1 MDSRTCFGIGVAV
14 FILLLWDVARAD
26 DWEERVRHHF
36 RSTED
41 PNSSRRWSRPRSPFF
56 LPTGAIVSI
65 IIMVMIFA
73 GAVAAICWCVRRN
86 RRMMAMQQPLMPP
99 PMVPVAPVTA
109 GATTYGF
116 PGHQPPMP
124 AAVVSPVMPYP
135 PQQDFYQQPAP
146 PYPQE
151 ALYAGNNIAHVQQP
165 STIPMPSPSAPP
177 EPPPPYGYQAN
188 YPR

>member
-1 MDSRTCFGIGVAV
+1 
-14 FILLLWDVARAD
+14 
-26 DWEERVRHHF
+26 
-36 RSTED
+36 
-41 PNSSRRWSRPRSPFF
+41 
-56 LPTGAIVSI
+56 
-65 IIMVMIFA
+65 
-73 GAVAAICWCVRRN
+73 
-86 RRMMAMQQPLMPP
+86 MQQPLMPP

-124 AAVVSPVMPYP
+124 AAVMSPVMPYP

>member
-14 FILLLWDVARAD
+14 LIFLLWDAACADD
-26 DWEERVRHHF
+26 DWEDRVRHHF
-36 RSTED
+36 RSTD
-41 PNSSRRWSRPRSPFF
+41 DSSKRWSRPRSPFF

-65 IIMVMIFA
+65 VIMALIFA
-73 GAVAAICWCVRRN
+73 GGVAAICWCIRRN

-99 PMVPVAPVTA
+99 PMAPVAPVTA

-116 PGHQPPMP
+116 HGHQPPMP
-124 AAVVSPVMPYP
+124 AAVTSPVAPYP
-135 PQQDFYQQPAP
+135 PQRDFYQQQAP

-151 ALYAGNNIAHVQQP
+151 ALYADHNIAHVQQP